1 MSYNDID
8 TIANGL
14 ISAHFGEYDIFDT
27 VEIFKNI
34 KKSDVLSRLDKV
46 MDENTAHSVLLSKA
60 RNNYERLHKS
70 LF

>member
-14 ISAHFGEYDIFDT
+14 VSAHFGEYDIFDT

-34 KKSDVLSRLDKV
+34 KK
-46 MDENTAHSVLLSKA
+46 
-60 RNNYERLHKS
+60 ERCFITLG
-70 LF
+70 